1 MNIYIFTF
9 LGIVIGI
16 YEIPILIEICDFI
29 EKIFIKLF
37 KLISLPIFF
46 LSIICC
52 FSSIESIDDFKQIGR
67 RTAFYTILTTTIAS
81 VIALCVYF
89 IVSPKYNIS
98 ISNIENPLNKYSF
111 VYSEYLLN
119 IIPSN
124 IFTPFIEYNLFAILF
139 IAVICGFAIYK
150 LPSREKSFFQ
160 KCFKHSLELCTK
172 ITEFIIYL
180 LPIGIM
186 AFIAII
192 IKNIASD
199 SNINNLLLYFVCI
212 ISANLIQGA
221 IILPGILYIK
231 KIHPLKVFKLS
242 RSALALAFFSK
253 SSSATLPV
261 SIDCAINKLKI
272 EPKIARFTLPICTTI
287 NMNACAAFIL
297 ITILFVF
304 QSNGVYL
311 SITTVLGILLFSI
324 IAAIGNASVPMGCY
338 FMTTT
343 FLISMK
349 MPIDIMTTILP
360 FYLILDMLE
369 TSINV
374 WSDICVTNIVNKE
387 TKSFTY

>member
-1 MNIYIFTF
+1 MNIYIFTL
-9 LGIVIGI
+9 LGIIIGI
-16 YEIPILIEICDFI
+16 FEIPILIEICDFI
-29 EKIFIKLF
+29 EQAFIKIF

-52 FSSIESIDDFKQIGR
+52 ISNLESIDDFKQIGKK
-67 RTAFYTILTTTIAS
+67 TMFYTISTTSIAA
-81 VIALCVYF
+81 VIALFLY
-89 IVSPKYNIS
+89 IVISPKYIIPN
-98 ISNIENPLNKYSF
+98 SNIENPVNKYSLE
-111 VYSEYLLN
+111 YSEYLLN
-119 IIPSN
+119 IIPNN

-139 IAVICGFAIYK
+139 IAVISGFAIYK
-150 LPSREKSFFQ
+150 LPSKQKFLFQIFF
-160 KCFKHSLELCTK
+160 KNTLALCTK

-186 AFIAII
+186 AFIAIM

-199 SNINNLLLYFVCI
+199 SSINQLFLYFVCI
-212 ISANLIQGA
+212 VLANLIQGT
-221 IILPGILYIK
+221 IVLPGILHFK
-231 KIHPLKVFKLS
+231 KIPPLKVFKVS
-242 RSALALAFFSK
+242 RPALTLAFFSK

-261 SIDCAINKLKI
+261 SINCAINKLKI
-272 EPKIARFTLPICTTI
+272 DPKIARFTLPICTTI
-287 NMNACAAFIL
+287 NMNACAGFIL
-297 ITILFVF
+297 ITILFVL

-311 SITTVLGILLFSI
+311 DISTILGVLLFSI

-343 FLISMK
+343 FLVAIK

-374 WSDICVTNIVNKE
+374 WSDICITNIVNKE
-387 TKSFTY
+387 INSIHS